1 MRVKKNL
8 IGDAVIFS
16 LCLFLVLISIFYA
29 LRKKSGRDV
38 LLVFA
43 GDEKYIY
50 PLTRDGVY
58 EIPGKIGVS
67 VIRVEDGKARFLDSP
82 CPNKT
87 CVASHPV
94 SKNGEWAACLPN
106 DVFIRVESSSDD
118 LDAVAF

>member
-67 VIRVEDGKARFLDSP
+67 VICVEDGKARFLDSP

-106 DVFIRVESSSDD
+106 DVFIRVEASSDD

>member
-8 IGDAVIFS
+8 IGDVVVLI
-16 LCLFLVLISIFYA
+16 LCLFLVLISFLYA

-43 GDEKYIY
+43 GNAKYIY
-50 PLTRDGVY
+50 PLEKDGVY

-67 VIRVEDGKARFLDSP
+67 VISVENGAARFLDSP

-94 SKNGEWAACLPN
+94 SKNGEWVACLPN
-106 DVFIRVESSSDD
+106 DVFIRVESEAAD
-118 LDAVAF
+118 LDAVAL

>member
-1 MRVKKNL
+1 MRKSVF
-8 IGDAVIFS
+8 GDSVVFI
-16 LCLFLVLISIFYA
+16 LCLVLVTLSFLYIA
-29 LRKKSGRDV
+29 RKKSGRDV

-67 VIRVEDGKARFLDSP
+67 VICVEDGKARFLDSP

-87 CVASHPV
+87 CVATHPV